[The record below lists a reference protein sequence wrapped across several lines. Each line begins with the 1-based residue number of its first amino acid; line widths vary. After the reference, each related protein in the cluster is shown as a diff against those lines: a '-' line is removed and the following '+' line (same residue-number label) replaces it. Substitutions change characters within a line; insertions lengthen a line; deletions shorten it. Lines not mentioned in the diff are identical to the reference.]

1 MGTNYS
7 PRIVTDGLI
16 VCLDAKDIKSYSG
29 SGSTWTDR
37 SQNSNNATLYGPT
50 FSNEL
55 FLFDGTNDY
64 IDLPN
69 DLGYTTAVTA
79 IAWFKRNGDAAG
91 GYQIIF
97 GGQELEIS
105 IPTGNGKI
113 RTGTYN
119 GSSRYVNEAG
129 SGLLDNN
136 WHQVA
141 VSLDNATT
149 TKIAYIDGVR
159 VGTQS
164 FTGSIVSSFSYR
176 RIGRWGNA
184 TDYYTNG
191 YIPVVHI
198 YNRALT
204 DDEVKHNFNAI
215 KGRFGI

>member
-16 VCLDAKDIKSYSG
+16 VCLDAKDVKSYPG

-37 SQNSNNATLYGPT
+37 SQNSNNGTLYGPT

-97 GGQELEIS
+97 GGQSLEIS
-105 IPTGNGKI
+105 IPTSTGQI

-119 GSSRYVNEAG
+119 GSTRFVNNYG
-129 SGLLDNN
+129 SGLLDDN

-149 TKIAYIDGVR
+149 TKISYIDGVR

-164 FTGSIVSSFSYR
+164 FTGSIVSSFSDR
-176 RIGRWGNA
+176 KIGRFGNA
-184 TDYYTNG
+184 TTYYTNG
-191 YIPVVHI
+191 YVPVVHI

-204 DDEVKHNFNAI
+204 DDEINQNYNALKKRFN
-215 KGRFGI
+215 

>member
-1 MGTNYS
+1 MSLTHS
-7 PRIVTDGLI
+7 PRIITDGLI
-16 VCLDAKDIKSYSG
+16 LCLDAGDPKSYNG

-37 SQNSNNATLYGPT
+37 SQNSNNGTLYGPT

-69 DLGYTTAVTA
+69 DIGYTTAVTA

-105 IPTGNGKI
+105 IPTSNGKI
-113 RTGTYN
+113 RTGTHN
-119 GSSRYVNEAG
+119 GSTRFVNEAG

-141 VSLDNATT
+141 VSLDDATT

-164 FTGSIVSSFSYR
+164 FTGSIVQSFSNR
-176 RIGRWGNA
+176 RIGRFGGS
-184 TDYYTNG
+184 TTYYTNG
-191 YIPVVHI
+191 YIPIVHI

-204 DDEVKHNFNAI
+204 DDEINKNYNVQKE
-215 KGRFGI
+215 RFGV

>member
-1 MGTNYS
+1 M
-7 PRIVTDGLI
+7 D
-16 VCLDAKDIKSYSG
+16 
-29 SGSTWTDR
+29 DR
-37 SQNSNNATLYGPT
+37 SQNSNNGTLYGPT

-69 DLGYTTAVTA
+69 DIGYTTAVTA

-113 RTGTYN
+113 RSGTYN
-119 GSSRYVNEAG
+119 GSTRFVNEAG

-159 VGTQS
+159 VGPKFYWIDCKLIQQQKNWKIWWFLNLLCKWLHSCSTH
-164 FTGSIVSSFSYR
+164 T
-176 RIGRWGNA
+176 IG
-184 TDYYTNG
+184 
-191 YIPVVHI
+191 
-198 YNRALT
+198 L
-204 DDEVKHNFNAI
+204 
-215 KGRFGI
+215 